1 MSDYGARTCTGTR
14 HTGNQDALGVLP
26 ARGLAVVA
34 DGMGGHA
41 AGEVA
46 SRIARDR
53 IVAEIERGLG
63 LVRAIRAAND
73 AVRAAA
79 LDVPSQRGMGTTVVA
94 AQIDEPRGAATVAWV
109 GDSRAYLWRDGEL
122 RRVTRDHSLV
132 QRLIDRG
139 EITLAEAERHPERNV
154 LVRCLGFE
162 TPEVD
167 AVALALERDDLLLLC
182 TDGVTGELSDARVAA
197 ILAEAASP
205 QAAADALI
213 DAVIAHQG
221 GDDATAVVVRFSG
234 SAATNPESPR

>member
-14 HTGNQDALGVLP
+14 HTGNQDALGMLP

-53 IVAEIERGLG
+53 IVHEIERGSG
-63 LVRAIRAAND
+63 LVSAIRAANA
-73 AVRAAA
+73 AVREAA

-94 AQIDEPRGAATVAWV
+94 AQIDEPRSAATVAWV
-109 GDSRAYLWRDGEL
+109 GDSRAYLWRAGEL

-139 EITLAEAERHPERNV
+139 EITPAEAERHPERNV

-167 AVALALERDDLLLLC
+167 AVALSLERDDLLLLC

-197 ILAEAASP
+197 ILAATGSP

-213 DAVIAHQG
+213 DAVVAKQG
-221 GDDATAVVVRFSG
+221 ADDATVIVVRFDG
-234 SAATNPESPR
+234 NPGTAQAPAR

>member
-14 HTGNQDALGVLP
+14 HTGNQDALGMLP
-26 ARGLAVVA
+26 LHGLAVVA

-46 SRIARDR
+46 SRIARDL
-53 IVAEIERGLG
+53 IVQEIARGAG
-63 LVRAIRAAND
+63 LVRAIRAANA

-79 LDVPSQRGMGTTVVA
+79 EDVPSQRGMGTTVVA

-109 GDSRAYLWRDGEL
+109 GDSRAYLWREGEL

-139 EITLAEAERHPERNV
+139 EITPAEAERHPERNV

-167 AVALALERDDLLLLC
+167 AVALALEHDDLLLLC

-197 ILAEAASP
+197 ILAATDSP

-213 DAVIAHQG
+213 DAVVARQG
-221 GDDATAVVVRFSG
+221 QDDATVVVVRYAG
-234 SAATNPESPR
+234 SDELGQEPTR